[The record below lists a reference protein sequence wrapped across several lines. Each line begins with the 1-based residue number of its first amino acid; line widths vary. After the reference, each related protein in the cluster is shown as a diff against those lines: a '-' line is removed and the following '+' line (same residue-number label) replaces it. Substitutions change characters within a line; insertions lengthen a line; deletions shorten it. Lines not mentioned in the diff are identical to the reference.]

1 MYVFGA
7 RSPFI
12 LSVNEAGQTQA
23 KLELFLWRKG
33 DTEPVTP
40 NYVLIEGIPSIND
53 REILYNLSPFVSE
66 FIDITSNSPA
76 VIEPED
82 VKNWL
87 FVRAK
92 IYAYVSSAWTL
103 VDNFPFV
110 AVNGYSSYLSGA
122 NFDIAADYLGYLAP
136 LKSAE
141 VNEVYLPFQYN
152 RYIDVIVESS
162 DDDTFVDYTVNG
174 VTTTELV
181 LGIGN
186 DIDMI
191 KVPLS
196 LNGTDEITDVRIY
209 NELLSVEY
217 NLRLKRICEAK
228 YTPVICDFINQFGGW
243 DFITFFKNQTES
255 VNTESKTYGLYQKN
269 WNYDPSVG
277 QKKEFNFK
285 QTKTVKLSTGYV
297 PENYNVLIESLM
309 ASQTVL
315 IGGKPALVKSKS
327 QTLKTQ
333 LNNRLINYEIEF
345 ELNYNLINDM
355 Q

>member
-33 DTEPVTP
+33 DTEPVIP

-66 FIDITSNSPA
+66 FIDITSNEPA
-76 VIEPED
+76 ILEPENE
-82 VKNWL
+82 KNWL

-122 NFDIAADYLGYLAP
+122 NFDIAAYYLGYLAP
-136 LKSAE
+136 LKNNA
-141 VNEVYLPFQYN
+141 VTEVYLPFGEK
-152 RYIDVIVESS
+152 RYIDVVIDSA
-162 DDDTFVDYTVNG
+162 DNKTWVDYTVNG
-174 VTTTELV
+174 TTTTYSV
-181 LGIGN
+181 MGIGEG
-186 DIDMI
+186 IEMYKI
-191 KVPLS
+191 PLS
-196 LNGTDEITDVRIY
+196 LNTTDEITDVRIY
-209 NELLSVEY
+209 QETLTPEINI
-217 NLRLKRICEAK
+217 RLKRICEAK
-228 YTPVICDFINQFGGW
+228 YTPVICDFINEFGGW
-243 DFITFFKNQTES
+243 DFITFFKNKTES

-285 QTKTVKLSTGYV
+285 QTKTIKLSTGYV
-297 PENYNVLIESLM
+297 PENYNILIENLM
-309 ASQTVL
+309 ASQTIL
-315 IGGKPALVKSKS
+315 IDGEPALVKSKS